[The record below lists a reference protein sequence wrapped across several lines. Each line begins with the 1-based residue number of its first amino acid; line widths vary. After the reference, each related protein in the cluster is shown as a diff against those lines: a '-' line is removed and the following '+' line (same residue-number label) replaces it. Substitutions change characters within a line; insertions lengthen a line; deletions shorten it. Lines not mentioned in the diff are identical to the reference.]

1 MFPRVSYYSLLL
13 RTNSWMRLCLSA
25 GLLIAQAKPER
36 EQICFYELPAL
47 AAMIRR
53 LFLQCEQVG
62 ILSQLKAT
70 EFEALDKRTSLV
82 TLV

>member
-1 MFPRVSYYSLLL
+1 
-13 RTNSWMRLCLSA
+13 MRLGLSA

-36 EQICFYELPAL
+36 EQICFYEWPAL

-62 ILSQLKAT
+62 ISSQLKAT
-70 EFEALDKRTSLV
+70 EFDALDK
-82 TLV
+82 